1 MENCILQTENLGK
14 KFTRNYAVNN
24 ISINIKEGSIY
35 GLVGRNGAG
44 KTTLMKLITGLSTPT
59 GGKITIMG
67 KSGRAIGSVRENIGS
82 LLEEPGL
89 YENLNAY
96 DNLKAKALFLGK
108 YNDEYIKGILKKIG
122 LENAGK
128 KKAKKFSLGMKQRLG
143 IGLAL
148 IGNPKLLILDEPING
163 LDPQGVAEIRNT
175 LININKEDGITIL
188 ISSHI
193 LEELSKIATVY
204 GFIEKGKLVKELTA
218 DELIRECREHVKLAV
233 DNVELTKQI
242 LEKMQ
247 INDYQEIS
255 EGHMELY
262 GCEDKI
268 SMINK
273 ELVMGGVLV
282 SEIYASGID
291 LESYYLNMIGGFE
304 NA

>member
-1 MENCILQTENLGK
+1 M
-14 KFTRNYAVNN
+14 
-24 ISINIKEGSIY
+24 
-35 GLVGRNGAG
+35 
-44 KTTLMKLITGLSTPT
+44 
-59 GGKITIMG
+59 
-67 KSGRAIGSVRENIGS
+67 
-82 LLEEPGL
+82 
-89 YENLNAY
+89 
-96 DNLKAKALFLGK
+96 
-108 YNDEYIKGILKKIG
+108 KKIG

-273 ELVMGGVLV
+273 ELVMGVLV